1 MTDVEKLK
9 NVRYG
14 YGHQQISNGHVGD
27 EGVGW
32 AAHVVYRT
40 DDINYQN
47 VTDQRND
54 KNQYREYGD
63 SDLNIWRYGI
73 KKTSTAR
80 FRGVVGNVRKH
91 RYCEEK

>member
-1 MTDVEKLK
+1 M
-9 NVRYG
+9 
-14 YGHQQISNGHVGD
+14 
-27 EGVGW
+27 
-32 AAHVVYRT
+32 VYRT

-63 SDLNIWRYGI
+63 SDLNIWRYGMQ
-73 KKTSTAR
+73 TSTAR
-80 FRGVVGNVRKH
+80 LRGVVGNVRKH